1 MRTIAAKDV
10 IFVYNGNDK
19 DTEVEFDAEGDVPCP
34 VDGSIVKRR
43 GRQWKVARTSVQSAT
58 SGAKAM
64 QVLRIDLTDRF

>member
-1 MRTIAAKDV
+1 MSTIAAKDV

-19 DTEVEFDAEGDVPCP
+19 DTEVEFDAEGDFPCP
-34 VDGSIVKRR
+34 TDGSIVKRR
-43 GRQWKVARTSVQSAT
+43 GKQWKVARTSVQSAT